1 MEVWTTAHLR
11 AGLRHRPFFDFIE
24 RRAKSGSNDKGD
36 IGGIRTID
44 GKRVVVEVK
53 NTALVKVGPW
63 LNEAE
68 VERVNDDAAASF
80 VVYKRTGFGR
90 TQMGKQVVLM
100 TLDDV
105 IVLLGGD
112 RPTVGQEENEGE

>member
-1 MEVWTTAHLR
+1 METWSTDHLR

-24 RRAKSGSNDKGD
+24 RRAKSGQNDKGD

-53 NTALVKVGPW
+53 NTAQVKVGPW

-68 VERVNDDAAASF
+68 VERLNDGAAAGL
-80 VVYKRTGFGR
+80 VIYKRTGFGK

-100 TLDDV
+100 TLDDL
-105 IVLLGGD
+105 IVLLGGE
-112 RPTVGQEENEGE
+112 RPTVGQEEQSDD